1 MSAETLVHVVQGD
14 FAVAGEAEVILTAI
28 LGSCVAACLRD
39 PLARVGGM
47 NHFLLPARG
56 GDTANPVF
64 YGAQAMELLIN
75 ALLRRGARK
84 DRLEAKL
91 FGGGRMLGNL
101 SDIGAQNA
109 DFARSFLRAEGIACV
124 AESLGGDRARRVRFW
139 PHSGR
144 ARQALLASRLAV
156 PEPPPPP
163 PVRAGEI
170 ELF

>member
-1 MSAETLVHVVQGD
+1 MSPGTLIHVVQGD
-14 FAVAGEAEVILTAI
+14 FAVAADAEVILTAI

-39 PLARVGGM
+39 PVAGVGGM
-47 NHFLLPARG
+47 NHFLLPASG
-56 GDTANPVF
+56 GDTSNPVV

-75 ALLRRGARK
+75 ALLKRGARK
-84 DRLEAKL
+84 ERLEAKL

-109 DFARSFLRAEGIACV
+109 DFARAFLRAEGIACV

-144 ARQALLASRLAV
+144 ARQALLQSRLAA
-156 PEPPPPP
+156 PESPPRPSPG
-163 PVRAGEI
+163 AGEI
-170 ELF
+170 DLF